1 MGHTEAEYPCL
12 VNCQSPTTDSL
23 GFVKQA
29 NLEGTSMTKK
39 ILKKKCAMASFLC
52 SWVTP
57 GSIALAIKMA
67 TGNIVLDAE

>member
-1 MGHTEAEYPCL
+1 MPCQL
-12 VNCQSPTTDSL
+12 PVSDYGFARVCETGQSRGYKYD
-23 GFVKQA
+23 
-29 NLEGTSMTKK
+29 KK
-39 ILKKKCAMASFLC
+39 DFKEKCAMASFLC

>member
-1 MGHTEAEYPCL
+1 
-12 VNCQSPTTDSL
+12 
-23 GFVKQA
+23 
-29 NLEGTSMTKK
+29 MTKK

-67 TGNIVLDAE
+67 TGNIVLDAG